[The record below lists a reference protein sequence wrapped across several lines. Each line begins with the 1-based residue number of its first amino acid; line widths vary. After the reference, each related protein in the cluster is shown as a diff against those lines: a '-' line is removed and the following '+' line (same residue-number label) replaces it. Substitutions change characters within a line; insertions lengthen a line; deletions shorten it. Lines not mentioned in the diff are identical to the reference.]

1 MTTQTSKEIIT
12 IQILLNIY
20 IYIYIYIYNTYITYI
35 TIHILQAYII
45 IIAFSCSPV
54 LDFETQNEFDS

>member
-12 IQILLNIY
+12 IQILLN

>member
-1 MTTQTSKEIIT
+1 MTTQSSKEIIT

-20 IYIYIYIYNTYITYI
+20 IYIYNTYITYI
-35 TIHILQAYII
+35 TIDILQAYII

>member
-12 IQILLNIY
+12 IQILLN

-45 IIAFSCSPV
+45 IIVFSCSPV

>member
-12 IQILLNIY
+12 IQILLNTYIY
-20 IYIYIYIYNTYITYI
+20 IYIYIYIY

-45 IIAFSCSPV
+45 IIAFSCNPV

>member
-20 IYIYIYIYNTYITYI
+20 IYIYNTYITYI

-45 IIAFSCSPV
+45 SIAFSCSPV

>member
-20 IYIYIYIYNTYITYI
+20 IYIYIHNTYITYI

>member
-12 IQILLNIY
+12 IQILLNTY
-20 IYIYIYIYNTYITYI
+20 IYIYIYIY

-45 IIAFSCSPV
+45 IIAFSCNPV

>member
-12 IQILLNIY
+12 IQILLN
-20 IYIYIYIYNTYITYI
+20 IYIYIYNTYITYI

>member
-12 IQILLNIY
+12 IQILLNTY
-20 IYIYIYIYNTYITYI
+20 IYIYVY

-45 IIAFSCSPV
+45 IIAFSCNPV